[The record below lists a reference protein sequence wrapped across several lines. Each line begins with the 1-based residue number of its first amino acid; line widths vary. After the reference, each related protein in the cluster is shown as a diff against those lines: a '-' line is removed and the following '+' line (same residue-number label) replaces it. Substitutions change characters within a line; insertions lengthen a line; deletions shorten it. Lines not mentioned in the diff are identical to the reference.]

1 MAYKPH
7 DLLQFEPKFKVE
19 SKGVIVYQPAY
30 NKPDTRKNE
39 VVSNLLRLSRY
50 LSIY

>member
-19 SKGVIVYQPAY
+19 SKVVIVYQSAY
-30 NKPDTRKNE
+30 NISQIPEKN
-39 VVSNLLRLSRY
+39 NLFI
-50 LSIY
+50 IYQSCLDIYQ